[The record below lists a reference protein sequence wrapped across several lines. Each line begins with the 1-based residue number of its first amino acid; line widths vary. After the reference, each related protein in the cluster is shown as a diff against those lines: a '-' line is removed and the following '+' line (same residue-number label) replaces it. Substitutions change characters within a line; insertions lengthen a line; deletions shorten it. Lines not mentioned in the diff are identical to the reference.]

1 MGQARPRRVRPGERP
16 RLWSLRRGGAEDTFS
31 RMERRPSI
39 RVNQVDIEWDLDRA
53 ELKFFG
59 LDSVLFWT
67 DPSMYRLLAPLVDEI
82 GVELF
87 RLLVAHSSSLGTD
100 ADYQMMVTKLGHD
113 FVSGFLAWGEAVAA
127 AGWGHFEVREF
138 DPAAGTAQVRV
149 NQPWELEM
157 QRSHASPWGCPFLQG
172 KIIGL
177 FTHAFGRP
185 CWADETVVIEAEAAW
200 LDLRIYPSE
209 RALEGELAVLRRA
222 RSAARE
228 RDLLQRVDDA
238 TRALRDKLAV
248 IEVQRATIA
257 RLASPILQVWAGVL
271 AVVLSG
277 ELGETSVRAL
287 THALLE
293 QVQASRAS
301 DVILDCTGVL
311 RLDADEADA
320 LVRLVA
326 ALRLLG
332 ARATLV
338 GLSPAAAAGLAAG
351 SHALTGARTLQTL
364 ADALEQVIGLRR
376 GG

>member
-1 MGQARPRRVRPGERP
+1 MGQARPRRARPGERP
-16 RLWSLRRGGAEDTFS
+16 RLWSLRRGGAEDTFG

-53 ELKFFG
+53 ELRFFG

-149 NQPWELEM
+149 HQPWELEM

>member
-16 RLWSLRRGGAEDTFS
+16 RLWSLRRGGAEDTFG

-149 NQPWELEM
+149 HQPWELEM

-200 LDLRIYPSE
+200 LDLRVYPSE

-257 RLASPILQVWAGVL
+257 RLASPILQVWVGVL

>member
-1 MGQARPRRVRPGERP
+1 
-16 RLWSLRRGGAEDTFS
+16 
-31 RMERRPSI
+31 MERRPSI
-39 RVNQVDIEWDLDRA
+39 RVNQVDIAWDLDRA
-53 ELKFFG
+53 ELTFFG

-100 ADYQMMVTKLGHD
+100 ADYEMMVTKLGHD

-127 AGWGHFEVREF
+127 AGWGRFEVREF

-149 NQPWELEM
+149 HQPWELQM

-185 CWADETVVIEAEAAW
+185 CWADETVVIEADAAW

-209 RALEGELAVLRRA
+209 RALEGELGVLRRA
-222 RSAARE
+222 RSAAWE
-228 RDLLQRVDDA
+228 QDLLQRVDDA

-257 RLASPILQVWAGVL
+257 RLASPILQVWRGVL

-293 QVQASRAS
+293 RVQASRAS

-311 RLDADEADA
+311 RLDEDEADA
-320 LVRLVA
+320 VVRLVA

>member
-1 MGQARPRRVRPGERP
+1 MGQARPRRGRPGERP
-16 RLWSLRRGGAEDTFS
+16 RLWSLRRGGAEDTFG

-149 NQPWELEM
+149 HQPWELEM

-200 LDLRIYPSE
+200 LDLRVYPSE

-238 TRALRDKLAV
+238 TRSLRDKLAV

-351 SHALTGARTLQTL
+351 AHALTGARTLQTL